1 MDPVLKRRRTL
12 ALTAG
17 VTVITVSGALIG
29 ATLKSGQQISV
40 HEERKKK
47 QGTGELNVEQQ
58 IALLET
64 TKVQLAMQRAA
75 LENKIAEVK
84 EKANRREELER
95 VRMEKMK
102 KLGSG
107 TAVK

>member
-1 MDPVLKRRRTL
+1 MDSVLKRRRTL

-17 VTVITVSGALIG
+17 VTIITVSGALIG
-29 ATLKSGQQISV
+29 ATLKSGQQTSV
-40 HEERKKK
+40 QEERKKK
-47 QGTGELNVEQQ
+47 QGTGELDIEQQ

-64 TKVQLAMQRAA
+64 TRVHLVMQRAA
-75 LENKIAEVK
+75 LEKKIAEVK
-84 EKANRREELER
+84 EKANRREELEKA
-95 VRMEKMK
+95 RMEKIK